1 MKTWS
6 AVLLLLLGAWLVSC
20 QKDGANVAPGDEVSL
35 ADVSDAVMTAAARYA
50 VAEDTAAAKKCRG
63 KLTEVAVA
71 DLSQPVTAYISTTYT
86 GSEVKYAAKD
96 EAGMVIVAVK
106 LADGSVVGLLFNADG
121 SFKQELK
128 PHLRKAKLTKI
139 EISAMPAA
147 VTTYVTST
155 YAGYTIVQ
163 AAQNGDGQYVVG
175 AKLND
180 KIVVL
185 LFNADG
191 TFNKE
196 LTRPGKRHGKH

>member
-1 MKTWS
+1 M
-6 AVLLLLLGAWLVSC
+6 
-20 QKDGANVAPGDEVSL
+20 APGDEVSL